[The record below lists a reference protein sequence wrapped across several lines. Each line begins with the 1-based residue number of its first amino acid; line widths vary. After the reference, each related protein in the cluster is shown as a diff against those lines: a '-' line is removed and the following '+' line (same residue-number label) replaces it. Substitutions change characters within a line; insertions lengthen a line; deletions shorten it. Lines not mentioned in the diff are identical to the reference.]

1 MAITRSG
8 MRKQIIE
15 NLSQVAPPGE
25 QFTACVHGMT
35 GPSPWFDNAIIQA
48 LRKYYFVTLTNT
60 SVVVNRAGRLA
71 NRPKEVVAAIP
82 LQARPIVQVKKGVLW
97 NKLYVQFPGMPKP
110 TRINVHRIWNADLDR
125 FMALAAPQGTGQIP
139 QQGQFPPQGAQPQ
152 QPYPPQGQV
161 PQQQPYPP
169 QGQFPQQQPPQ
180 GYGR

>member
-25 QFTACVHGMT
+25 QFMACLHGMT

-82 LQARPIVQVKKGVLW
+82 LQARPVAQVKKGVLW
-97 NKLYVQFPGMPKP
+97 NKLYIQFPGMPKP

-125 FMALAAPQGTGQIP
+125 FMALSQAPGQVP
-139 QQGQFPPQGAQPQ
+139 PQGQFPQQQ

-161 PQQQPYPP
+161 PQQPP
-169 QGQFPQQQPPQ
+169 QQ
-180 GYGR
+180 YGR